1 MEIKLKQCFIGVAI
15 VASFVVVGCSTDENP
30 ITPAK
35 MSEIRKQEADQRAN
49 FNPDMNQPKGP

>member
-1 MEIKLKQCFIGVAI
+1 MEIRLKQAFIGVAI
-15 VASFVVVGCSTDENP
+15 VASLAIAGCSTDENP

-49 FNPDMNQPKGP
+49 FNPDVNQPKGP